1 MGSIHQTSEG
11 RQRKQEADIFFT
23 PETQEAS
30 TSSATSSDDVF
41 TETRPAKRVEPTT
54 SGGPSQERPSTPTGT
69 GQRPVGQ
76 QLTPSSSPI
85 TTSNTATKK
94 PVPKTLVN
102 CTRSE
107 SPAAELMNHC
117 RANRIRVYNPGQLEY
132 ERSVASTNLLYRYTR
147 PDCVIQPATGDDVA
161 RVVRFCYEAKIKLT
175 VRSGGHSYAGF
186 ATTDEGALMDMRR
199 MNRTSLDM
207 RNQVLYADG
216 GALWADVYKRI
227 INGRHDGFAPKGGRC
242 PSVGVSGFLMGAGLG
257 PFSRGLGMGSDSVLA
272 ITAVTA
278 QGDTV
283 TVTHKDDPESPSGR
297 LFWALRGAGGG
308 NFGVV
313 VQWKLQVKKLQD
325 PLGMVTA
332 GRYVWSY
339 KPDDFVARSE
349 QDQLDIEDSITRTI
363 SSFYAYNWPDRIT
376 IDATWLRRA
385 DNKLGTQVRFTSYC
399 DGGSDFFSDHIDAAF
414 FGNENVR
421 RQLKR
426 RCIEEKS
433 SRFLHE
439 TLAAQWSEETLRS
452 IPNSTEFRLFAGF
465 AVDCRKQMQDM
476 NNTILAVKEFD
487 VFGEQFKGERAEC
500 SVSFIHTGGRAGAA
514 SRGATPYRWREAS
527 YQCYIMITFLDKWVE
542 RDMRGFLARF
552 KAKLKPYSLAQQAV
566 FVNFA
571 NAALPA
577 AGYEAAYYG
586 GNLTKLRQVKQE
598 WDPDDFFHWQQSVQ
612 LPAEKRVIPALVSTV
627 SGPEGDPPAP
637 PVEATA
643 NEQDQTDAIATKG
656 WECGFEVATSE
667 PLSSNMFGRNVLGDS
682 SLGLYPSI
690 KPGLKANNVTW
701 IYEVSESLP
710 LTGEF
715 GDPTV
720 FG

>member
-1 MGSIHQTSEG
+1 MPPKETVPSK
-11 RQRKQEADIFFT
+11 RKKLDSDSDSDGASTPTKRRSPTKTEADTFFT

-30 TSSATSSDDVF
+30 TASTTGSNDVF
-41 TETRPAKRVEPTT
+41 AEARPAKRVEPTT

-69 GQRPVGQ
+69 GQRPVSQ
-76 QLTPSSSPI
+76 QPTPSTSPI

-94 PVPKTLVN
+94 PVPKPPVGR
-102 CTRSE
+102 TRSD

-132 ERSVASTNLLYRYTR
+132 ERSVASTNLLYWYTR
-147 PDCVIQPATGDDVA
+147 PDCVIQPATGDDDA
-161 RVVRFCYEAKIKLT
+161 RIKLT

-199 MNRTSLDM
+199 MNGTSLDM
-207 RNQVLYADG
+207 RNQ
-216 GALWADVYKRI
+216 RI
-227 INGRHDGFAPKGGRC
+227 VNGRHDGFAPNGGHC

-313 VQWKLQVKKLQD
+313 VQWKLRVEKLQD
-325 PLGMVTA
+325 PLGH
-332 GRYVWSY
+332 GDGGS
-339 KPDDFVARSE
+339 
-349 QDQLDIEDSITRTI
+349 LDIEDSITRTMA
-363 SSFYAYNWPDRIT
+363 SFCSYHWPDRIT

-385 DNKLGTQVRFTSYC
+385 DSKLGTQVRFISYC
-399 DGGSDFFSDHIDAAF
+399 DGGSDFFSNHIDTAF
-414 FGNENVR
+414 FGNENIR
-421 RQLKR
+421 KRLKR

-476 NNTILAVKEFD
+476 NNTVITVKDELD
-487 VFGEQFKGERAEC
+487 AFGEQFKGERAEC
-500 SVSFIHTGGRAGAA
+500 SVSFIHTGGRAGRA
-514 SRGATPYRWREAS
+514 SRRATSYPWREAS
-527 YQCYIMITFLDKWVE
+527 YQCYIMIVFLDKWVE

-552 KAKLKPYSLAQQAV
+552 KAKLKLYSLAQQAV

-571 NAALPA
+571 DAAPA
-577 AGYEAAYYG
+577 G
-586 GNLTKLRQVKQE
+586 RWVKQE

-612 LPAEKRVIPALVSTV
+612 LPAEERVIATLVSTV

-656 WECGFEVATSE
+656 WE
-667 PLSSNMFGRNVLGDS
+667 
-682 SLGLYPSI
+682 
-690 KPGLKANNVTW
+690 
-701 IYEVSESLP
+701 
-710 LTGEF
+710 
-715 GDPTV
+715 
-720 FG
+720 